1 MVVLLD
7 SSTVVGF
14 LDRDDAL
21 HADAD
26 RRLRA
31 LAGRERLIVSV
42 VSYAEVLTG
51 ARLGHHDIDTVQGFF
66 AQLID
71 DIVVVDVEVAERA
84 SVLRAAKRSLR
95 MPDALILATADVR
108 QADVVLA
115 GDEGWGDVPIG
126 PEVEVLRERV
136 A

>member
-1 MVVLLD
+1 VVVLLD

-71 DIVVVDVEVAERA
+71 DVVVVDVEVAERA

-126 PEVEVLRERV
+126 PEVEVLRRQ
-136 A
+136 

>member
-51 ARLGHHDIDTVQGFF
+51 ARLGHHDIDIVQGFF

-71 DIVVVDVEVAERA
+71 DVVVVDVEVAERA

-126 PEVEVLRERV
+126 PEVEVLRRQ
-136 A
+136 